1 MINLLIFL
9 ISIFFVAVYAAFEIS
24 YISSDRIN
32 IQDAIPTSRLNFFV
46 WRDREVVISIL
57 IGINIFSVLA
67 ATTLTNYTRKAGFSS
82 NLAVAASGLITTL
95 VIVFLG
101 EIFPKSYAISRKFSV
116 IKNFNF
122 LIYFTY
128 LMFYPLVKFFDF
140 ALKLSI
146 ARVKSD
152 LVSFERE
159 LEKYAEEKGFEKEQ
173 LLLLKKALRFYDLD
187 AEDIMIPTHKF
198 PFFPVD
204 TPREKII
211 ENVRKLHYNKVLL
224 YKNTIDNVLGL
235 IHIKDLI
242 LGEGNPVEVERYLR
256 PFAIAYSDSPL
267 HRVVEAIKEK
277 QTTVSIVVDEY
288 GSVIGVITIEKII
301 GELLKYFE
309 ENERSGNI
317 YSGDTRITEL
327 RERGIFIEEGDYSTL
342 AGLII
347 DRLERIPEPGEEVE
361 IDGYIFKILE
371 ADTKGIKKVLIK
383 EKHETDST

>member
-1 MINLLIFL
+1 MINLIIFL
-9 ISIFFVAVYAAFEIS
+9 ISIIFVAVYAAFEIS

-32 IQDAIPTSRLNFFV
+32 IQDAIPPSRVNFFV
-46 WRDREVVISIL
+46 WRDREVIISIL

-67 ATTLTNYTRKAGFSS
+67 VTTLTNYTRKTGFSS
-82 NLAVAASGLITTL
+82 NLAVALSGLITTL

-116 IKNFNF
+116 IKNFNL

-128 LMFYPLVKFFDF
+128 LGFYPVVKFFNF

-146 ARVKSD
+146 AKVKSER
-152 LVSFERE
+152 VSFERE

-173 LLLLKKALRFYDLD
+173 FLLLKKALRFYDLD

-198 PFFPVD
+198 PFFPAD
-204 TPREKII
+204 TPIETII
-211 ENVRKLHYNKVLL
+211 ENVRELQYNKVLL
-224 YKNTIDNVLGL
+224 YKNTIDNVIGL

-242 LGEGNPVEVERYLR
+242 LSEGNSSDIEKNLR
-256 PFAIAYSDSPL
+256 PFAIAYSDHPL
-267 HRVVEAIKEK
+267 HRVVEVIKEK

-309 ENERSGNI
+309 ETEQNGNI
-317 YSGDTRITEL
+317 FSGDTRISEL
-327 RERGIFIEEGDYSTL
+327 RERGIVIEEGNYSTL

-361 IDGYIFKILE
+361 INGYIFKILE
-371 ADTKGIKKVLIK
+371 ADTKGIKKVLVK
-383 EKHETDST
+383 EKHETDSA